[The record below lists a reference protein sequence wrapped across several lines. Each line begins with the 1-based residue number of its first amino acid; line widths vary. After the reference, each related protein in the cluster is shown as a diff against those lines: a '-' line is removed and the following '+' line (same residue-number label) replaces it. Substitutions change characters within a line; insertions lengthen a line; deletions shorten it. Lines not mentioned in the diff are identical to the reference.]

1 MSKKYDVF
9 GMGNA
14 LVDFEFEVDDTF
26 FVDNGIQK
34 GLMTLVDEERQN
46 FLMNVLHNIPAKKQ
60 CGGSA
65 ANTVIALS
73 QFGGKGYYSCKVAGD
88 ETGNFYAED
97 LNENGVD
104 SNLDHQEQPDGITGK
119 CLVMISPDAERTMNT
134 FLGITAEYDSSR
146 INEEALANS
155 EYLYIEGYLI
165 TGPDSRKAIKHAMS
179 LARKHDTKIAITFS
193 DPGIIAGFKD
203 FFMELLDE
211 PVDMLFCN
219 EAEALSFT
227 STDNI
232 IEAREALKPF
242 AKNFA
247 ITQGKNGA
255 IIYDGL
261 TYIDIE
267 PYPVDAI
274 NTNGAGDMFAG
285 AFLYGLTQNHGF
297 AQSGIFATYASS
309 QIVTVMGP
317 RLEMSHAREVSRK
330 ITEL

>member
-14 LVDFEFEVDDTF
+14 LVDFEFEVDDSF
-26 FVDNGIQK
+26 FEENGIQK

-46 FLMNVLHNIPAKKQ
+46 FLMDVLHNIPAKKQ

-73 QFGGKGYYSCKVAGD
+73 QFGGKSYYSCKVAD
-88 ETGNFYAED
+88 DDTGHFYAKD
-97 LNENGVD
+97 LKENGVD
-104 SNLDHQEQPDGITGK
+104 SNLDEQRVPVGITGK

-134 FLGITAEYDSSR
+134 FLGITAEYDSQR
-146 INEEALANS
+146 IDEEALANS

-165 TGPDSRKAIKHAMS
+165 TGPDSRDAIRHAMK
-179 LARKHDTKIAITFS
+179 LARKHNTKIAMTFS
-193 DPGIIAGFKD
+193 DPGIIAGFKEE
-203 FFMELLDE
+203 FHSLLEE
-211 PVDMLFCN
+211 PIDMLFCN

-227 STDNI
+227 DTETVID
-232 IEAREALKPF
+232 AREALKPF
-242 AKNFA
+242 AKHFA

-267 PYPVDAI
+267 PYPVEAI

-297 AQSGIFATYASS
+297 AQSGIFAAYASS
-309 QIVTVMGP
+309 KVVTVMGP
-317 RLEMSHAREVSRK
+317 RLDMTDAKEVSRI